1 MSAGLRDGLKPEL
14 QTEPGLAQLN
24 ACLVTLLT
32 QVREMRREADP
43 TAPMTA
49 EELCRRW
56 QIPGETPKNQL
67 FNLARRCGMYGREA
81 AKGTRGWEALFS
93 RSDVLA
99 TEAFMFGKSK
109 RRRAA

>member
-1 MSAGLRDGLKPEL
+1 MIHEDA
-14 QTEPGLAQLN
+14 GLAQLN

-32 QVREMRREADP
+32 EVREMRREADP

-49 EELCRRW
+49 EDLCRRW
-56 QIPGETPKNQL
+56 QIPGETPKHQL
-67 FNLARRCGMYGREA
+67 FNLARRCGMYGLEA

-99 TEAFMFGKSK
+99 AEAFMFGKSK
-109 RRRAA
+109 RRRTA